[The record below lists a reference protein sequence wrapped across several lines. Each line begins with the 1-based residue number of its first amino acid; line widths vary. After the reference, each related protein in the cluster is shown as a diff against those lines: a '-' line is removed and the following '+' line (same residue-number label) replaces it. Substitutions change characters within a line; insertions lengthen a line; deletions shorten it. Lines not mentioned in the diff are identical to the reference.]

1 MRNNISKHIERLL
14 LTNDR
19 VAIPSFGV
27 FNVTHVAAEYMEST
41 GLFYP
46 PKRVVDFVVDK
57 VAYDTLLLQ
66 SYAETLDISIPE
78 AQKIIEN
85 DVRQIQIQLQQE
97 GEYYFH
103 GIGTLTQFEDNTLGF
118 EADMAGIATPNL
130 FGLNSF
136 EFKLLH
142 NKAEQEPA
150 KSAARIIS
158 MSPFSQHLHA
168 PHSPLRKVA
177 AVAVAVFVGFS
188 FISMPVGNGSDKTK
202 VIQASILS
210 SDVINS
216 IIESP
221 TTHNVAVTQEEIAQF
236 EKAANYNEVQEQ
248 AQASHET
255 ETAAPVRENTKTTK
269 IITAAPTSVTVNIS
283 YDDMKKVVE
292 EHEQEKVVHEKDSLS

>member
-27 FNVTHVAAEYMEST
+27 FNVTHIAAEFMEST

-57 VAYDTLLLQ
+57 AACDADALLLQ
-66 SYAETLDISIPE
+66 SYASALDISIPE
-78 AQKIIEN
+78 AQKVLEN
-85 DVRQIQIQLQQE
+85 DVYQIQVQLREE

-103 GIGTLTQFEDNTLGF
+103 GVGTLTKYEANSLGF
-118 EADMAGIATPNL
+118 EADLAGIATPNL

-136 EFKLLH
+136 EFKPLQ
-142 NKAEQEPA
+142 AQVAAEPA
-150 KSAARIIS
+150 KKAARIIS
-158 MSPFSQHLHA
+158 MTPFSQHLQT
-168 PHSPLRKVA
+168 PLKKVA
-177 AVAVAVFVGFS
+177 AAAVAVFVGFS
-188 FISMPVGNGSDKTK
+188 FISIPAGNGSDNTK

-216 IIESP
+216 IVESP
-221 TTHNVAVTQEEIAQF
+221 TSHNVAVTQEEIAQF
-236 EKAANYNEVQEQ
+236 EQAANYKEVQEEAQ
-248 AQASHET
+248 AQT
-255 ETAAPVRENTKTTK
+255 QQAAPAKETKTTQVV
-269 IITAAPTSVTVNIS
+269 TAAPTTVTVNIS

-292 EHEQEKVVHEKDSLS
+292 EHEQETVVNEKDSLS

>member
-27 FNVTHVAAEYMEST
+27 FNVTHIAAEYMEST

-57 VAYDTLLLQ
+57 AACDADALLLQ
-66 SYAETLDISIPE
+66 SYASALDISIPE
-78 AQKIIEN
+78 AQKVLEN
-85 DVRQIQIQLQQE
+85 DVYQIQVQLREE

-103 GIGTLTQFEDNTLGF
+103 GVGTLTKYEDNSLGF
-118 EADMAGIATPNL
+118 EADLAGIATPNL

-136 EFKLLH
+136 EFKPLQ
-142 NKAEQEPA
+142 AQVAAEPA
-150 KSAARIIS
+150 KKAARVIS
-158 MSPFSQHLHA
+158 MTPFSHHLQT
-168 PHSPLRKVA
+168 PLKKVA
-177 AVAVAVFVGFS
+177 AAAVAVFVGFS
-188 FISMPVGNGSDKTK
+188 FISIPAGNGSDNTK

-221 TTHNVAVTQEEIAQF
+221 TSHNVAVTQEEIAQF
-236 EKAANYNEVQEQ
+236 EQAANYKKVQEEAQ
-248 AQASHET
+248 AQAPQ
-255 ETAAPVRENTKTTK
+255 AAPAKETKTTQVV
-269 IITAAPTSVTVNIS
+269 TAAPTTVTVNIS
-283 YDDMKKVVE
+283 YDDMKKVVK
-292 EHEQEKVVHEKDSLS
+292 EHEQETVVHEEDSLS

>member
-27 FNVTHVAAEYMEST
+27 FNVTHIAAEYMEST

-57 VAYDTLLLQ
+57 AACDADALLLQ
-66 SYAETLDISIPE
+66 SYASALDISMPE
-78 AQKIIEN
+78 AQRVMEN
-85 DVRQIQIQLQQE
+85 DVCEVQVQLQQE

-103 GIGTLTQFEDNTLGF
+103 GVGTLTKYEDNSLGF
-118 EADMAGIATPNL
+118 EADLAGIATPNL

-136 EFKLLH
+136 EFKPLQ
-142 NKAEQEPA
+142 AQVAAEPA
-150 KSAARIIS
+150 KKAARIIS
-158 MSPFSQHLHA
+158 MTPFSQHLQT
-168 PHSPLRKVA
+168 PLKKVA
-177 AVAVAVFVGFS
+177 AAAVAVFVGFS
-188 FISMPVGNGSDKTK
+188 FVSIPVGNGSDNTK

-216 IIESP
+216 IVESP
-221 TTHNVAVTQEEIAQF
+221 TSHNVAVTQEEIAQF
-236 EKAANYNEVQEQ
+236 EQAANYKEVQEEAQ
-248 AQASHET
+248 AQAPQ
-255 ETAAPVRENTKTTK
+255 AAPAKETKTTQVV
-269 IITAAPTSVTVNIS
+269 TAAPTTVTVNIS

-292 EHEQEKVVHEKDSLS
+292 EHEQETVVHEKDSLS

>member
-27 FNVTHVAAEYMEST
+27 FNVTHIAAEYVEST

-57 VAYDTLLLQ
+57 AACDADALLLQ
-66 SYAETLDISIPE
+66 SYASALDISIPE
-78 AQKIIEN
+78 AQKILEN
-85 DVRQIQIQLQQE
+85 DVYQIQVQLREE

-103 GIGTLTQFEDNTLGF
+103 GVGTLTKYGDNSLGF
-118 EADMAGIATPNL
+118 EADLAGIATPNL

-136 EFKLLH
+136 EFKLLQAQVA
-142 NKAEQEPA
+142 AEPT
-150 KSAARIIS
+150 KKTARIIP
-158 MSPFSQHLHA
+158 MNTFGQHLHTL
-168 PHSPLRKVA
+168 SPLKKAAVA
-177 AVAVAVFVGFS
+177 AVAVLVGFS
-188 FISMPVGNGSDKTK
+188 FISIPAGNGSDNTK

-216 IIESP
+216 IVESP
-221 TTHNVAVTQEEIAQF
+221 TSHNVAVTQEEIAQF
-236 EKAANYNEVQEQ
+236 EQAANYKEVQEEAQ
-248 AQASHET
+248 AQT
-255 ETAAPVRENTKTTK
+255 QQAAPAKETKTTQVV
-269 IITAAPTSVTVNIS
+269 TAAPTTVTVNIS

-292 EHEQEKVVHEKDSLS
+292 EHEQETVVNEKDSLS

>member
-27 FNVTHVAAEYMEST
+27 FNVTHIAAEYMEST

-57 VAYDTLLLQ
+57 AACDADALLLQ
-66 SYAETLDISIPE
+66 SYASALDISIPE
-78 AQKIIEN
+78 AQKVLEN
-85 DVRQIQIQLQQE
+85 DVYQIQVQLREE

-103 GIGTLTQFEDNTLGF
+103 GVGTLTKYEDNSLGF
-118 EADMAGIATPNL
+118 EADLAGIATPNL

-136 EFKLLH
+136 EFKPLQ
-142 NKAEQEPA
+142 AQVAAEPA
-150 KSAARIIS
+150 KKAARIIS
-158 MSPFSQHLHA
+158 MTPFSQHLQT
-168 PHSPLRKVA
+168 PLKKVA
-177 AVAVAVFVGFS
+177 AAAVAVFVGFS
-188 FISMPVGNGSDKTK
+188 FISIPAGNGSDNTK

-221 TTHNVAVTQEEIAQF
+221 TSHNVAVTQEEIAQF
-236 EKAANYNEVQEQ
+236 EQAANYKEVQEEAQ
-248 AQASHET
+248 AQAPQ
-255 ETAAPVRENTKTTK
+255 AAPAKETKTTQVV
-269 IITAAPTSVTVNIS
+269 TAAPTTVTVNIS

-292 EHEQEKVVHEKDSLS
+292 EHEQETVVHEEDSLS

>member
-27 FNVTHVAAEYMEST
+27 FNVTHIAAEYMEST

-57 VAYDTLLLQ
+57 AACDADALLLQ
-66 SYAETLDISIPE
+66 SYASALDISIPE
-78 AQKIIEN
+78 AQKVLEN
-85 DVRQIQIQLQQE
+85 DVYQIQVQLREE

-103 GIGTLTQFEDNTLGF
+103 GVGTLTKYEDNSLGF
-118 EADMAGIATPNL
+118 EADLAGIATPNL

-136 EFKLLH
+136 EFKPLQ
-142 NKAEQEPA
+142 AQVAAEPA
-150 KSAARIIS
+150 KKAARIIS
-158 MSPFSQHLHA
+158 MTPFSQHLQT
-168 PHSPLRKVA
+168 PLKKVA
-177 AVAVAVFVGFS
+177 AAAVAVFVGFS
-188 FISMPVGNGSDKTK
+188 FISIPAGNGSDNTK

-221 TTHNVAVTQEEIAQF
+221 TSHNVAVTQEEIAQF
-236 EKAANYNEVQEQ
+236 EQAANYKKVQEEAQ
-248 AQASHET
+248 AQAPQ
-255 ETAAPVRENTKTTK
+255 AAPAKETKTTQVV
-269 IITAAPTSVTVNIS
+269 TAAPTTVTVNIS
-283 YDDMKKVVE
+283 YDDMKKVVK
-292 EHEQEKVVHEKDSLS
+292 EHEQETVVNEKDSLS

>member
-27 FNVTHVAAEYMEST
+27 FNVTHIAAEFMEST

-57 VAYDTLLLQ
+57 AACDADALLLQ
-66 SYAETLDISIPE
+66 SYASALDISIPE
-78 AQKIIEN
+78 AQKVLEN
-85 DVRQIQIQLQQE
+85 DVYQIQVQLREE

-103 GIGTLTQFEDNTLGF
+103 GVGTLTKYEDNSLGF
-118 EADMAGIATPNL
+118 EADLAGIATPNL

-136 EFKLLH
+136 EFKPLQ
-142 NKAEQEPA
+142 AQVAAEPA
-150 KSAARIIS
+150 KKAARIIS
-158 MSPFSQHLHA
+158 MTPFSQHLQT
-168 PHSPLRKVA
+168 PLKKVA
-177 AVAVAVFVGFS
+177 AAAVAVFVGFS
-188 FISMPVGNGSDKTK
+188 FISIPAGNGSDNTK

-216 IIESP
+216 IVESP
-221 TTHNVAVTQEEIAQF
+221 TSHNVAVTQEEIAQF
-236 EKAANYNEVQEQ
+236 EQAANYKEVQEEAQ
-248 AQASHET
+248 AQT
-255 ETAAPVRENTKTTK
+255 QQAAPAKETKTTQVV
-269 IITAAPTSVTVNIS
+269 TAAPTTVTVNIS

-292 EHEQEKVVHEKDSLS
+292 EHEQETVVNEKDSLS